1 MISYH
6 FFLVNNI
13 SLKCLIFHENEEF
26 NIQLYI
32 INQLFSFINVAK
44 LKKKKTNKPKKK
56 NHMIYVYLLYC

>member
-44 LKKKKTNKPKKK
+44 LKKKNQTNLKRK
-56 NHMIYVYLLYC
+56 IT

>member
-44 LKKKKTNKPKKK
+44 LKKKKQTNLKRK
-56 NHMIYVYLLYC
+56 IT

>member
-1 MISYH
+1 MICYH
-6 FFLVNNI
+6 SFLVNNLL
-13 SLKCLIFHENEEF
+13 LKCLIFHENEEL

-44 LKKKKTNKPKKK
+44 LKKPNKPKKK